1 MPLGDTLRPTRTP
14 FLLPGGR
21 GHVGGFLGLPT
32 GRSGRGSLRFP
43 PALAGPDGSPGRAA
57 ARWQPRR
64 THGPCPGPGIIFPPT
79 NPGHLDPRALQ
90 SGLRGRRRPQKVF
103 LSGVTPSPHQAKKQ
117 AGDGE
122 P

>member
-32 GRSGRGSLRFP
+32 GRSGRGSLRSP
-43 PALAGPDGSPGRAA
+43 PVLAGPDGSPGRAA

-64 THGPCPGPGIIFPPT
+64 THGPGPGIIFPPP

-90 SGLRGRRRPQKVF
+90 SGPPGQREAPEGFSIGSYPF
-103 LSGVTPSPHQAKKQ
+103 TSPS
-117 AGDGE
+117 
-122 P
+122 